1 VTNQQ
6 LYGEQ
11 VLKHVVG
18 IADMKLS
25 ANACDTLITFA
36 LGSCLGIVLYDPVVR
51 VGALLH
57 LMLPDSGI
65 DPAKAQ
71 QNPWMFVDTGFPRML
86 NECLA
91 AGASRERLIL
101 KVAGGACAHGN
112 PDEDY
117 FQIGK
122 RNFVMLRKMLWQ
134 TGILLKAHDIGG
146 SVSRTMSLEIGSGE
160 VQLKVSGITKSL

>member
-1 VTNQQ
+1 
-6 LYGEQ
+6 
-11 VLKHVVG
+11 LKHVVG

-25 ANACDTLITFA
+25 ANASDFLITFA
-36 LGSCLGIVLYDPVVR
+36 LGSCLGIALYDPLAR

-57 LMLPDSGI
+57 IMLPDSAI

-71 QNPWMFVDTGFPRML
+71 QNPWMFADTGFPKML

-91 AGASRERLIL
+91 AGAKKERLIL

-112 PDEDY
+112 SDEDY

-122 RNFVMLRKMLWQ
+122 RNFVMLRKILWQ
-134 TGILLKAHDIGG
+134 TGILLKAHDVGG
-146 SVSRTMSLEIGSGE
+146 SVSRTMLLELSSGE
-160 VQLKVSGITKSL
+160 VLLKVSGVTRSL

>member
-1 VTNQQ
+1 VK
-6 LYGEQ
+6 Y
-11 VLKHVVG
+11 VVG

-25 ANACDTLITFA
+25 ANVGDSLITYA
-36 LGSCLGIVLYDPVVR
+36 LGSCLGITIYDPVAH

-57 LMLPDSGI
+57 IMLPDLAI

-71 QNPWMFVDTGFPRML
+71 QNPWMFVNTGFPKMID
-86 NECLA
+86 ECVA
-91 AGASRERLIL
+91 AGARKERMIL

-122 RNFVMLRKMLWQ
+122 RNFVMLRKLLWQ
-134 TGILLKAHDIGG
+134 KGLMLKAYDVGG
-146 SVSRTMSLEIGSGE
+146 SQSRTLSLDVISGE
-160 VQLKVSGITKSL
+160 VQLRINGCTRSL

>member
-1 VTNQQ
+1 MR
-6 LYGEQ
+6 
-11 VLKHVVG
+11 HVVG

-25 ANACDTLITFA
+25 AKQGDSLITYA
-36 LGSCLGIVLYDPVVR
+36 LGSCLGITVHDPIAH

-57 LMLPDSGI
+57 IMLPDSTI

-71 QNPWMFVDTGFPRML
+71 SNPWMFVDTGFPIMI
-86 NECLA
+86 EQCLA
-91 AGASRERLIL
+91 AGARKERMIL

-122 RNFVMLRKMLWQ
+122 RNFVMFRKLLWQ
-134 TGILLKAHDIGG
+134 KGMLLKAYEVGG
-146 SVSRTMSLEIGSGE
+146 SQSRTLSIDIVSGE
-160 VQLKVSGITKSL
+160 VRLKINGCERTL

>member
-1 VTNQQ
+1 V
-6 LYGEQ
+6 
-11 VLKHVVG
+11 KHVVG

-25 ANACDTLITFA
+25 ANPADGLITYA
-36 LGSCLGIVLYDPVVR
+36 LGSCLGIAVYDPLAR

-57 LMLPDSGI
+57 IMLPDSSI

-71 QNPWMFVDTGFPRML
+71 QNPWMFVDTGFPRMI
-86 NECLA
+86 NDCLA
-91 AGASRERLIL
+91 AGARKERMIL

-122 RNFVMLRKMLWQ
+122 RNFVMLRKLLWQ
-134 TGILLKAHDIGG
+134 KGLLLKSYDVGG
-146 SVSRTMSLEIGSGE
+146 SQSRTMSMEIGNGE
-160 VQLKVSGITKSL
+160 IQLKINGAIKLL

>member
-1 VTNQQ
+1 MR
-6 LYGEQ
+6 
-11 VLKHVVG
+11 HVVG

-25 ANACDTLITFA
+25 ANACDFLITFA
-36 LGSCLGIVLYDPVVR
+36 LGSCLGIALYDPMAH

-57 LMLPDSGI
+57 IMLPDSTI
-65 DPAKAQ
+65 DPLKAQ
-71 QNPWMFVDTGFPRML
+71 QNPWMFADTGFPKML

-91 AGASRERLIL
+91 AGARKERLIL

-122 RNFVMLRKMLWQ
+122 RNFVMLRKILWQ
-134 TGILLKAHDIGG
+134 TGILLRAHDVGG
-146 SVSRTMSLEIGSGE
+146 SESRTMSLELGNGE
-160 VQLKVSGITKSL
+160 VQLRISGVTKSL